1 MRRLRGEVVEKVRLK
16 KGSEKEGRW
25 KRKNRP
31 CVGVPFELFF
41 SFGTASALR
50 GVTKRH
56 LYYDGRNDGPLTLHL
71 ISELACVDVA

>member
-1 MRRLRGEVVEKVRLK
+1 MRKRVDGKEKTDHVWVFHL
-16 KGSEKEGRW
+16 S
-25 KRKNRP
+25 
-31 CVGVPFELFF
+31 FF